1 MEEDKERKPYT
12 NRLWALS
19 AMVFLVFLILG
30 FNLWR
35 LQIAKA
41 SYYETKA
48 QGNIM
53 QLVSIPSNRGDIVD
67 RNGELLVTSVPQ
79 FALTIDW
86 MDLQNAQTTNNW
98 KEVVARLAGY
108 IKPYWPIPEQS
119 VENITED
126 ILVMIQNQQW
136 ERYRPV
142 TVLNDVPDP
151 LKAIIAEHKDE
162 LPGVNVEALPVR
174 DYRKATLA
182 GHLLGY
188 VREVSSEEEIA
199 QFNKNP
205 QAQEDGFTYT
215 QGDQV
220 GKMGVEKSYDYW
232 LRGREGVQQVIVDNN
247 ARPIAK
253 EVIQPSE
260 PGKTLQLTID
270 AELQAI
276 VEKTLDD
283 IFRNEVHQDR
293 PDANAGAA
301 VVMEVKTGKIL
312 AMSSRPFMDP
322 NDLTG
327 IISEDIAKKYFQVEE
342 AASFDRAL
350 AGTYA
355 PGSTFKMIT
364 GMAGLHAGVVTPNE
378 QFNSS
383 NVAAT
388 LGTQHGI
395 QEWSPG
401 GFGLVNLNRAMAK
414 SSNTYFQAV
423 GQRVFAK
430 NGELIKQISNEFGLG
445 VYSGIDIPGESK
457 GNAPSP
463 EWKKATFGPYYEKV
477 RDNKLAEIEEEYKVK
492 LAEAKDEDAR
502 KKLENQK
509 KSKINEVKAEYNYN
523 IRWFV
528 DWQYFETFNTA
539 IGQGDN
545 TYTPLQLAN
554 YVATIVNGGKRMQPY
569 IVDKILDPVSGEV
582 IHQNQPVVR
591 NTVSVSPEV
600 LEAVKVSMSK
610 VTSGEGTAAWLFADV
625 PQFSGGGKTG
635 TAQIGSKNTAAGEL
649 FNGVFVAFAPY
660 DDPQIAFAGIV
671 EYGGHGGETAG
682 LIAKAAFMHY
692 FGWAPNQ

>member
-12 NRLWALS
+12 RRLWGLS
-19 AMVFLVFLILG
+19 AVVFLVFLILG

-53 QLVSIPSNRGDIVD
+53 KLVSIPSNRGDIVD

-86 MDLQNAQTTNNW
+86 MDLQTAPVDSVQ
-98 KEVVARLAGY
+98 EVVARLAGY
-108 IKPYWPIPEQS
+108 IKPYWPIKEQS
-119 VENITED
+119 VENITVD
-126 ILVMIQNQQW
+126 ILVMMQNQQW
-136 ERYRPV
+136 ERYRSV
-142 TVLNDVPDP
+142 TVMGDVPDP

-162 LPGVNVEALPVR
+162 LPGVNIEALPVR
-174 DYRKATLA
+174 DYRKGTLA

-188 VREVSSEEEIA
+188 VREVGNEDEIA
-199 QFNKNP
+199 SFNKNP
-205 QAQEDGFTYT
+205 QAQEDGFKYT

-220 GKMGVEKSYDYW
+220 GKMGVEKGYDYW
-232 LRGREGVQQVIVDNN
+232 LRGREGVQQVIVDNS

-260 PGKTLQLTID
+260 PGKTLQLTLD
-270 AELQAI
+270 AGLQAV

-283 IFRNEVHQDR
+283 VFREYVHPEH
-293 PDANAGAA
+293 PDSNQGAA
-301 VVMEVKTGKIL
+301 VVIEVKTGKIL
-312 AMSSRPFMDP
+312 AMTSHPYMDP

-327 IISEDIAKKYFQVEE
+327 IISEELAEKYFRVKD
-342 AASFDRAL
+342 AASYNRAL

-364 GMAGLHAGVVTPNE
+364 AMAALQAGVVTPYE

-395 QEWSPG
+395 QEWLPG
-401 GFGLVNLNRAMAK
+401 GFGPVNLNRAMAK

-423 GQRVFAK
+423 GQRVFNK
-430 NGELIKQISNEFGLG
+430 NGELIKQIANEFGLG
-445 VYSGIDIPGESK
+445 VYTGVDIPGESK

-463 EWKKATFGPYYEKV
+463 EWKKATFGPQLEKK
-477 RDNKLAEIEEEYKVK
+477 RDNDLAKIEEEYKVK
-492 LAEAKDEDAR
+492 LGSAKDEAER
-502 KKLENQK
+502 KQLESQK
-509 KSKINEVKAEYNYN
+509 KNKINQVEADYANN
-523 IRWFV
+523 AP
-528 DWQYFETFNTA
+528 WQVNWQQFDTFNTS

-545 TYTPLQLAN
+545 VYTPLQLAN

-569 IVDKILDPVSGEV
+569 VVDKILDPVTGEIV
-582 IHQNQPVVR
+582 YQNEPVVR

-600 LEAVKVSMSK
+600 LQTVKEAMSK
-610 VTSGEGTAAWLFADV
+610 VTSGEGTASGLFADV
-625 PQFSGGGKTG
+625 PEFSGGGKTG
-635 TAQIGSKNTAAGEL
+635 TAQLGSKGTAAGEL

-660 DDPQIAFAGIV
+660 DDPQIAFAGVV

-682 LIAKAAFMHY
+682 AVAKAAFMEY
-692 FGWAPNQ
+692 FGWESNK

>member
-1 MEEDKERKPYT
+1 MEEDQERKPYT
-12 NRLWALS
+12 LRLWALGV
-19 AMVFLVFLILG
+19 AVFLVFLVLS

-35 LQIAKA
+35 LQIAEA
-41 SYYETKA
+41 SYYESKA

-53 QLVSIPSNRGDIVD
+53 KLVSIPSNRGDIID

-86 MDLQNAQTTNNW
+86 MELQSAQSENW
-98 KEVVARLAGY
+98 KEVITRLAGY
-108 IKPYWPIPEQS
+108 IKPYWPIEKQG
-119 VENITED
+119 VEFIAED

-142 TVLNDVPDP
+142 TVMSNVPDP

-174 DYRKATLA
+174 DYRKNTLA

-188 VREVSSEEEIA
+188 VREVSEEEIDK
-199 QFNKNP
+199 FNQDP
-205 QAQEDGFTYT
+205 YAQEAGFTYT
-215 QGDQV
+215 HGDLV

-232 LRGREGVQQVIVDNN
+232 LRGREGVQQVIVDNS

-253 EVIQPSE
+253 EVIQPAE
-260 PGKTLQLTID
+260 PGKTLQLTLD
-270 AELQAI
+270 AELQA
-276 VEKTLDD
+276 VMEKALDD
-283 IFRNEVHQDR
+283 VFRNEVHKDR

-301 VVMEVKTGKIL
+301 VVIEVKTGKIL
-312 AMSSRPFMDP
+312 GMTSRPFMNP

-327 IISEDIAKKYFQVEE
+327 IISEEIATRYFTAEE

-355 PGSTFKMIT
+355 PGSTFKMT
-364 GMAGLHAGVVTPNE
+364 TALAGLHSGVVTPSE

-388 LGTQHGI
+388 LGTVNGI

-430 NGELIKQISNEFGLG
+430 NGEMLKQIANELGLG
-445 VYSGIDIPGESK
+445 VYSGVDIPGESK

-463 EWKKATFGPYYEKV
+463 EWKKATFGPAYEKT
-477 RDNKLAEIEEEYKVK
+477 RDNDLAEIEKEFKTK

-509 KSKINEVKAEYNYN
+509 KAKIDQVHAEYNYN
-523 IRWFV
+523 VRWFV

-554 YVATIVNGGKRMQPY
+554 YVATVVNGGKHMQPY
-569 IVDKILDPVSGEV
+569 IVDKILDPVTGEV
-582 IHQNQPVVR
+582 VHQNQPVVR
-591 NTVSVSPEV
+591 NTVSVSPEN
-600 LEAVKVSMSK
+600 LKAVKEAMSK
-610 VTSGEGTAAWLFADV
+610 VTSGEGTAAWLFADI
-625 PQFSGGGKTG
+625 PQYTGGGKTG
-635 TAQIGSKNTAAGEL
+635 TAQIGSKNTAAGDL
-649 FNGVFVAFAPY
+649 FNGVYVGFAPY
-660 DDPQIAFAGIV
+660 DDPEIAFAGVV
-671 EYGGHGGETAG
+671 EYGYHGGDTAG
-682 LIAKAAFMHY
+682 LIAKAAFKQY
-692 FGWAPNQ
+692 FGW